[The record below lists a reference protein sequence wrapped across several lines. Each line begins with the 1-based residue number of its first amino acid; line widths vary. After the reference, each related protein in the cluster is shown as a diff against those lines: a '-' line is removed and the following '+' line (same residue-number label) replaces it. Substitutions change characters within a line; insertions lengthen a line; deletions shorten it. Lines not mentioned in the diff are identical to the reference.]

1 MKNYYNNILNWIF
14 LTGIICT
21 ILFIFPGLDIQI
33 SEVFYNGQSGFTYG
47 QNKVL
52 LSAFHF
58 VPLLTYTA
66 AIIYITVLLCQ
77 FFFRRKVSKII
88 LYLILTMII
97 GPGLIVNSL
106 LKENFGRAR
115 PRDIIE
121 FGGNLSFEKAL
132 IVSNQCQTN
141 CSFTSGHAAAAYYFT
156 NLSFIVPRRRFAR
169 YFLPAML
176 YGTLVGIMR
185 IAQGGHFASDIAFS
199 CLIIL
204 LVNLLVKKLLF
215 YCYFTK

>member
-14 LTGIICT
+14 LAGIICT

-33 SEVFYNGQSGFTYG
+33 SEVFYNGQSAFTYG
-47 QNKVL
+47 QNKFL
-52 LSAFHF
+52 LSVFHF

-88 LYLILTMII
+88 LYLILTMVI

-132 IVSNQCQTN
+132 IISNQCQTN

-215 YCYFTK
+215 HSYFTK